1 MGVDYWNRG
10 ERFFEKWSLPKS
22 PFRDGHSSLKLVF
35 LFGQIL
41 VLFLDLAGSLD
52 SFAVLDELELEFEKV
67 REHRSFLDE
76 KSPLVMGS
84 NARLFKNNGRLINSI
99 SQIFVILE
107 EN

>member
-52 SFAVLDELELEFEKV
+52 PFAVLDELEL
-67 REHRSFLDE
+67 REHPSFPDE
-76 KSPLVMGS
+76 KSPQVMGS
-84 NARLFKNNGRLINSI
+84 NARLFRNTGHLI
-99 SQIFVILE
+99 
-107 EN
+107 